1 MRNIAYKLSGRG
13 AFVTSMLLVL
23 TALVCRPALPVI
35 TARAE
40 PDTRPATRGGQQ
52 GGVPIPPIGFGGGGG
67 AKIDAGYLAKY
78 GPYFAA
84 KFIMDSFNFMGLVKG
99 GVPIAFEYE
108 LQAGSTASITIQ
120 HAKNPKQAVTISLP
134 PTNGEIKQVKSTLPN
149 WLGEKPEA
157 GVFIVKAV
165 KNGADPKADAGF
177 FLYGMGV
184 GDEAVGSLVIDQA
197 QFRPSPIHP
206 KLGEKT
212 RYSFRALR
220 SFNSATVDFR
230 VVVRNSDGLPSY
242 ESVNSKS
249 YKNGLNQGQV
259 VEEEWNGMNSKGRI
273 SRGVHRFMVRAWRG
287 LKRNA
292 GGDWTFVYTKER
304 VVVEER

>member
-13 AFVTSMLLVL
+13 ALFTSMLLVL
-23 TALVCRPALPVI
+23 TALACRPALPVI

-40 PDTRPATRGGQQ
+40 SDGRPATQGGQQ
-52 GGVPIPPIGFGGGGG
+52 GGIPLPPIGGGGG
-67 AKIDAGYLAKY
+67 VKVDAKY
-78 GPYFAA
+78 LDKNGPFLAA
-84 KFIMDSFNFMGLVKG
+84 KFVMDSFNVMGFVKSEWP
-99 GVPIAFEYE
+99 VVIEYE
-108 LQAGSTASITIQ
+108 LQAGSTATITIQ
-120 HAKNPKQAVTISLP
+120 HVKNPKKAATISLP

-157 GVFIVKAV
+157 GIFIIKAV
-165 KNGADPKADAGF
+165 KTGPDPKADAGF

-220 SFNSATVDFR
+220 SFNSATVEFR
-230 VVVRNSDGLPSY
+230 VAVRNADGLPSY

-249 YKNGLNQGQV
+249 YKNGLNQGQL

-287 LKRNA
+287 LKRNV